1 MSRQPDFATSPRRSR
16 VPTWE
21 SVALAASLVALAL
34 SGAGA
39 WRARDEA
46 RAARARLAEVR
57 RDVDAAAARQRT
69 LEALARGPARGLPA
83 SEAPPSRIVAD
94 LAAAIPAGVR
104 LERLLI
110 DYSKEG
116 MVEMNVV
123 ARDAAAWDR
132 LLARLEEAPSLREV
146 QPGPE
151 SREGE
156 VRTLVR
162 ARWVGSGS

>member
-16 VPTWE
+16 VPTWG
-21 SVALAASLVALAL
+21 SVALGAGLAALAL
-34 SGAGA
+34 SAAGA

-69 LEALARGPARGLPA
+69 LEALARGAAQGLAA

-94 LAAAIPAGVR
+94 LASAIPAGVR

-110 DYSKEG
+110 DYSREG
-116 MVEMNVV
+116 TVQMDVV

-132 LLARLEEAPSLREV
+132 LLARLEGAPWLREV
-146 QPGPE
+146 EPGPE

-156 VRTLVR
+156 VRTVVR
-162 ARWVGSGS
+162 ARWVGGGS

>member
-1 MSRQPDFATSPRRSR
+1 VSRQPDFATSPRRSR
-16 VPTWE
+16 VPSWE
-21 SVALAASLVALAL
+21 SIALAASCLAL
-34 SGAGA
+34 VLSAAGA

-46 RAARARLAEVR
+46 GAARARVAEVR

-83 SEAPPSRIVAD
+83 AEAPPSRIVAD
-94 LAAAIPAGVR
+94 LASAIPAGVR

-116 MVEMNVV
+116 TVEMDVV

-132 LLARLEEAPSLREV
+132 LLAQLEGAPWLREV

-162 ARWVGSGS
+162 ARWVGGGS

>member
-1 MSRQPDFATSPRRSR
+1 MSHQPDFATSPRRSR
-16 VPTWE
+16 VPPWE
-21 SVALAASLVALAL
+21 SVALAAALVALAV
-34 SGAGA
+34 SVGEA

-69 LEALARGPARGLPA
+69 LEALARGPAQGLAA

-94 LAAAIPAGVR
+94 LASAIPAGVR

-110 DYSKEG
+110 DYSREG
-116 MVEMNVV
+116 TVQMDVV

-132 LLARLEEAPSLREV
+132 LLARLEGAPWLREV

-151 SREGE
+151 TRVGE

-162 ARWVGSGS
+162 ARWVGGGS

>member
-1 MSRQPDFATSPRRSR
+1 VSRQPDFATSPRHSR
-16 VPTWE
+16 APSWD
-21 SVALAASLVALAL
+21 SVALTAGLLALAL
-34 SGAGA
+34 SAAGA
-39 WRARDEA
+39 WRVRDEA

-69 LEALARGPARGLPA
+69 LEALARGPVRGLPA
-83 SEAPPSRIVAD
+83 AEAPPSRIVSD
-94 LAAAIPAGVR
+94 LASAIPAGVR

-110 DYSKEG
+110 DYSREG
-116 MVEMNVV
+116 TVEMGVV

-132 LLARLEEAPSLREV
+132 LLARLEEAPWLREV
-146 QPGPE
+146 EPGPE

-162 ARWVGSGS
+162 ARWVGGGS